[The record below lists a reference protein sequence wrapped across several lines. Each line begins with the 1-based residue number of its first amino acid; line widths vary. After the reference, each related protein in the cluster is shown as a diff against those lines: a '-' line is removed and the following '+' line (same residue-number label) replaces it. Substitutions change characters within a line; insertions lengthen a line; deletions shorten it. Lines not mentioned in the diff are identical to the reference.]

1 MVELFAQGRRLGS
14 WAEAEAHFIQPLR
27 QGAVEFRDEA
37 GALLACAVPPSPP
50 AHQVAQ
56 VLAAIAALPEE
67 PGDASVTGDH
77 DRGLYGPRV
86 EAP

>member
-14 WAEAEAHFIQPLR
+14 WAEAEAHFIQALR

-37 GALLACAVPPSPP
+37 GGLLACAVP
-50 AHQVAQ
+50 
-56 VLAAIAALPEE
+56 AIAALPEE
-67 PGDASVTGDH
+67 PGDASVTGRDH